1 MDKNYF
7 LQPTNPCQRKY
18 EALRALFVDNL
29 SPKEVSAK
37 FGYSIHTIYSYQQEF
52 NSGSEINFFLPLK
65 KGPRGVLSKNP
76 SLKGRIISLR
86 KKNSS
91 ILEIQEILN

>member
-37 FGYSIHTIYSYQQEF
+37 FGYSIHTIYSYQQEDIVILV
-52 NSGSEINFFLPLK
+52 NDVFFLP
-65 KGPRGVLSKNP
+65 VALST
-76 SLKGRIISLR
+76 G
-86 KKNSS
+86 
-91 ILEIQEILN
+91 